1 MDFGKREDPKEV
13 VITWLV
19 DDGNERRTCR
29 TNILSVHQRHFAAS
43 FGDHR
48 EAQNCCVGVFAA

>member
-19 DDGNERRTCR
+19 DDGNKRRTCR
-29 TNILSVHQRHFAAS
+29 TNILSFHQRHFAAS
-43 FGDHR
+43 SGDHS
-48 EAQNCCVGVFAA
+48 EAHNCCVGVFAA